1 MTIVNM
7 HEAKSTLSKLVEAV
21 ASGEQR
27 EIILARHG
35 KPVARIVALE
45 ASKPIALGLAAG
57 RYAKFDHA
65 AFQAM
70 DEDVAR
76 EFDGEP

>member
-21 ASGEQR
+21 ASGAQR

-45 ASKPIALGLAAG
+45 ARKPIALGLASG
-57 RYAKFDHA
+57 RFTKFDHA

-76 EFDGEP
+76 HFDGEP